1 MATPKGNFVAYTP
14 LKPTE
19 MKVGELYGKW
29 VDNYIKRGDAE
40 RAAKAKLLAEEKKAM
55 GERFDKMKID
65 PFATISNLQD
75 MGGDMFRNT
84 ADYVG
89 RMRMMAEK
97 DFENRHIYLNRAEKA
112 MNDYREIA
120 TAFGNKD
127 FIDKANAK
135 AQAIANHDVF
145 LDTDDNDQLRAIS
158 AGMVSYN
165 LDETTGEIYFNL
177 PKNRYSTDEDKAV
190 RLSVGEVLHKY
201 STPDEI
207 NMLNSNQSNG
217 QKGFLDKIIPDVA
230 KEMQDKWSKNN
241 DGNREISWAGFAK
254 DRATVWFDTTF
265 GGYDANNIDPRLRQY
280 SKRILK
286 KNIESEEDYNLVKNS
301 VIDRIGAYVPEE
313 NKKDTKYTPAQMVG
327 QQLNNEE
334 TRLNIN
340 KKKAEAARGYPS
352 SSGSGGGSNNKVAIS
367 NVDGGILQRT
377 GGVNRHW
384 EGGTLINLDNKEF
397 IYGFKAPNKDG
408 KTYSTRY
415 AILGKDNMG
424 RLGFETY
431 ATRGD
436 VAIRLRGYNYD
447 PKMVE
452 SIIMNSRTA
461 GFKTVKDGLTGT
473 LKYDGAYK
481 ESGKSSGSSNPLED
495 LRKKYSNYQINT
507 QNGHNKHI
515 Q

>member
-29 VDNYIKRGDAE
+29 VDDYIKRGDAE

-75 MGGDMFRNT
+75 MGGDMFRKT

-112 MNDYREIA
+112 MNDYRGIA

-145 LDTDDNDQLRAIS
+145 LDTDDNDQLIAIS

-201 STPDEI
+201 SAPDEI
-207 NMLNSNQSNG
+207 NMLYSNKSNG
-217 QKGFLDKIIPDVA
+217 QNGFLDKEIPNVA
-230 KEMQDKWSKNN
+230 KVMQDEWSVNK
-241 DGNREISWAGFAK
+241 DGNKEESWAGFAK
-254 DRATVWFDTTF
+254 NRANVWFDTTF
-265 GGYDANNIDPRLRQY
+265 GGYNANNIDPRLRQY
-280 SKRILK
+280 SKTLFK
-286 KNIESEEDYNLVKNS
+286 KNIESEEDYNMVKNS
-301 VIDRIGAYVPEE
+301 LIERIGAYVPQED
-313 NKKDTKYTPAQMVG
+313 KLDTKYTQTQLEG
-327 QQLNNEE
+327 QQLQNKKLKLDISEKEWERANGYPSKRGAGSRSGGSNGGSNSGGAMPMIMNGNSVVQVRDANGKVKG
-334 TRLNIN
+334 TQVANLNSISLPKLKGMPTSDNSFGLASFIN
-340 KKKAEAARGYPS
+340 KKGQQVDTWYIGAPSKTGEMVYSKISEKDFTGYINKLGYNPIVVKQALTSTKRSFNRYS
-352 SSGSGGGSNNKVAIS
+352 SVVNSQHEGKGVQVA
-367 NVDGGILQRT
+367 
-377 GGVNRHW
+377 
-384 EGGTLINLDNKEF
+384 
-397 IYGFKAPNKDG
+397 FKAKVME
-408 KTYSTRY
+408 
-415 AILGKDNMG
+415 DN
-424 RLGFETY
+424 
-431 ATRGD
+431 
-436 VAIRLRGYNYD
+436 N
-447 PKMVE
+447 
-452 SIIMNSRTA
+452 
-461 GFKTVKDGLTGT
+461 
-473 LKYDGAYK
+473 
-481 ESGKSSGSSNPLED
+481 ED
-495 LRKKYSNYQINT
+495 W
-507 QNGHNKHI
+507 
-515 Q
+515 